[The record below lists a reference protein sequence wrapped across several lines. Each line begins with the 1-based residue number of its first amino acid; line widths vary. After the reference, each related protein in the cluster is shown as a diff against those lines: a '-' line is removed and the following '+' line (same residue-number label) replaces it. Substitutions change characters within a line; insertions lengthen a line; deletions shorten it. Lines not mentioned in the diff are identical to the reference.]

1 MHSYEN
7 AEYRKKVKL
16 KQQNIEHFIAVTQ
29 QSESEEVKHTKK
41 KQPTSSHIHRSVT

>member
-1 MHSYEN
+1 MKTPNTE
-7 AEYRKKVKL
+7 KKVKL

-41 KQPTSSHIHRSVT
+41 NNQRVLTFIEA